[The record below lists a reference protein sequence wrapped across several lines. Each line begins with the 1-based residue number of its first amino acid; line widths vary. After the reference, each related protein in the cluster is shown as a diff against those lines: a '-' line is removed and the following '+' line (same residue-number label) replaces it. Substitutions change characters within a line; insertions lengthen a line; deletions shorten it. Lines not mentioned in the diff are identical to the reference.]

1 MRRTRLSELRPWAIQ
16 WQLTTRVFAA
26 LVLLVWPLIILWC
39 LVEGCLKAV
48 WRELKEA
55 WADRHDIA
63 EMRRSLVATA
73 FLKWEND
80 L

>member
-16 WQLTTRVFAA
+16 WQ
-26 LVLLVWPLIILWC
+26 LIILWC

-63 EMRRSLVATA
+63 ELRRSLVATA